1 MLRLM
6 NKKIWMEGKRMMNMK
21 FSLTK
26 IWQVRIIKD
35 SIISPTSKATNVHRY
50 FDPKSQVKQNTITLV
65 YSDSQLSTQHYGVR
79 VKMFGSTHESV

>member
-1 MLRLM
+1 LFFSIE
-6 NKKIWMEGKRMMNMK
+6 KKGQEKQQFQWWLVCSSHG
-21 FSLTK
+21 
-26 IWQVRIIKD
+26 
-35 SIISPTSKATNVHRY
+35 

>member
-26 IWQVRIIKD
+26 TWQVRIIKD

-50 FDPKSQVKQNTITLV
+50 
-65 YSDSQLSTQHYGVR
+65 VR
-79 VKMFGSTHESV
+79 ICVES